1 MHALMCVGAWSLL
14 GYVKNSD
21 LMDITGLSKED
32 DNKTEH
38 NVCDGW
44 DAVSVGL

>member
-21 LMDITGLSKED
+21 LMDITGLPKED
-32 DNKTEH
+32 KNKTEYDVH
-38 NVCDGW
+38 DGW
-44 DAVSVGL
+44 NAVLVGL